1 MSADTHPHPNYVK
14 IWGILVVLLVI
25 SVSGPMLGIKTVTLI
40 TAFGIAGVKA
50 YLVTK
55 HFMHL
60 DVERRYIPYLLLAMV
75 AFMVALFAGVAPDV
89 MRHEGHQWVNV
100 AAKAEVARAT
110 QAAHA
115 GHGEAP
121 HAPTA
126 HATAAV
132 ATAEALR
139 PTAQPASASEGEATF
154 QRLCSPCH
162 GPNGDGKGPVGVA
175 LNPKP
180 ANFTD
185 PEFWATRDRAH
196 IEKVIREGGASVGK
210 SPLMAPF
217 GSQLD
222 PATLSKLVDR
232 VLRFNKAGQ
241 PR

>member
-1 MSADTHPHPNYVK
+1 MSADTHTHPSYVK
-14 IWGILVVLLVI
+14 IWGILVVLLVV
-25 SVSGPMLGIKTVTLI
+25 SVCGPMLGIKIVTLI
-40 TAFGIAGVKA
+40 TAFGVAGVKA

-60 DVERRYIPYLLLAMV
+60 DVQPRYIPYLLLAMV
-75 AFMVALFAGVAPDV
+75 AFMVTLFAGVAPDV
-89 MRHEGHQWVNV
+89 MRHEGRQWINV

-110 QAAHA
+110 QVAHAAH
-115 GHGEAP
+115 GDAP

-132 ATAEALR
+132 AKAEAPK
-139 PTAQPASASEGEATF
+139 PTAQPASASEGAATF
-154 QRLCSPCH
+154 QTLCSSCH
-162 GPNGDGKGPVGVA
+162 GPNGDGQGPVAVA

-180 ANFTD
+180 ANFTA

-217 GSQLD
+217 GAQLD
-222 PATLSKLVDR
+222 PAALSKLVDH
-232 VLRFNKAGQ
+232 VMRFNKGGQ
-241 PR
+241 QR